1 MPSKAVIALAAA
13 AAFALAGCAA
23 ARKPPTPVP
32 PTPAPQPEPAPQAQ
46 PEIHAPAHPAAT
58 PVPARRAPQP
68 PPRPKAPAAAPAP
81 TPRQPALPSLI
92 EGKTTWVDYGRSL
105 VVARDSTPGV
115 PPVPLFRQ
123 AIVLASVRAA
133 VAGSPAAPK
142 AEFRRGLLTLTFPG
156 GTTQEIA
163 AAVNRAIA
171 VPEVSKLG
179 VQLGD

>member
-13 AAFALAGCAA
+13 AALALAGCAT
-23 ARKPPTPVP
+23 ARKP

-46 PEIHAPAHPAAT
+46 PEIHAPARPAAT
-58 PVPARRAPQP
+58 PVPARHAPQP
-68 PPRPKAPAAAPAP
+68 PPRPKAPAAAAAP